1 WVKWQSGTAAEV
13 GSAAR
18 GVAGSGGAGGPA
30 NRPTKRL
37 RDALCVVRV
46 HCAPRTFP
54 ASQVTGWSKWIVHK
68 NEDVVVVDKPAGVS
82 TVPTIDNG
90 VQNCVFQAS
99 LAVAGISPGSRS
111 LPPPLH
117 AVSRLDVCTSGVV
130 VFARHKDATKR
141 LNELFRARRV
151 KKRYLALLTPGPPVS
166 TGSMVRWRRAWG
178 LVRGLR
184 RKNWRRRREEE
195 RDEWRRTE
203 APFPMPKQPRRQEQH
218 RKKGTMCP
226 TSALIGDDRRGALSV
241 RCCLQL

>member
-1 WVKWQSGTAAEV
+1 MLLSSRTVLLFGETSRIGRRNGPGARVSVEYTESQTGASGSCTRTKTSWSSTSPRGCRRSRPSTTA
-13 GSAAR
+13 
-18 GVAGSGGAGGPA
+18 
-30 NRPTKRL
+30 
-37 RDALCVVRV
+37 C
-46 HCAPRTFP
+46 RTACF
-54 ASQVTGWSKWIVHK
+54 Q
-68 NEDVVVVDKPAGVS
+68 
-82 TVPTIDNG
+82 
-90 VQNCVFQAS
+90 QAS

-130 VFARHKDATKR
+130 VFARHKDATKQ

-218 RKKGTMCP
+218 RKNGTMCP

-241 RCCLQL
+241 RCCLQLWGFGWSAQRRTVD